1 MATCIWRG
9 GAAAVAQVDH
19 LTPGG
24 TIEAGDKFI
33 VTMTGENGNTSSIS
47 YSATG
52 TTVQSVVEGL
62 HALLAASTDPLFAA
76 VTWTEDG
83 TKIIGTA
90 NTAGVPFYCSV
101 STTESDDDV
110 ADGQTFVRSTGTAN
124 SGPNDFNTP
133 LNWLGGSVPGAA
145 EDAAIFEYG
154 SVDCLYGLYGHSL
167 ASIEIR
173 QSYTGN
179 IGLPDVPL
187 DTGASHCVIG
197 QHFGSGTPAGSG
209 RINVKVSDGASVTVY
224 ATGSLSTDA
233 NRPPCRITGTT
244 IASLTQYGGTVGVSI
259 SAADEP
265 SVVATVNQ
273 VGGTLI
279 LGPGADVGDITKS
292 GGTLYVHDCDSIVNS
307 GGTTVYNGSETLV
320 SLKVLGGEVTT
331 YGTHATTA
339 AEVMAGVLYSNSTG
353 TITTLNL
360 YGGTTDFTQSNVA
373 RTVTTVNIYPGTTPP
388 MLKYDPAVITMV
400 NKPAPQS
407 RALLTV
413 TAI

>member
-1 MATCIWRG
+1 
-9 GAAAVAQVDH
+9 VAQVDH

-24 TIEAGDKFI
+24 TIEVGDKFL
-33 VTMTGENGNTSSIS
+33 VTMRGEDGLSSTIS

-52 TTVQSVVEGL
+52 TTVQSVCEGL
-62 HALLAASTDPLFAA
+62 VTLLNSSTDPLFAA

-83 TKIIGTA
+83 SKIIGTA
-90 NTAGVPFYCSV
+90 RVAGVPFYCSV
-101 STTESDDDV
+101 STTESNGSA
-110 ADGQTFVRSTGTAN
+110 ADAQTFSRSASVEN

-133 LNWLGGSVPGAA
+133 LNWLGGSAPNAA
-145 EDAAIFEYG
+145 EDSAIYEYG

-179 IGLPDVPL
+179 IGLADTPL

-209 RINVKVSDGASVTVY
+209 RINVKVSDGANVTVY
-224 ATGSLSTDA
+224 ATGSVSTDA

-244 IASLTQYGGTVGVSI
+244 IASLTMYGGTVGVAI
-259 SAADEP
+259 SVADES

-292 GGTLYVHDCDSIVNS
+292 GGTLYVHKCDSIVNI

-331 YGTHATTA
+331 WGTHATTA
-339 AEVMAGVLYSNSTG
+339 AEVMAGALYSNTTG

-360 YGGTTDFTQSNVA
+360 YGGTVDFTQSNAA
-373 RTVTTVNIYPGTTPP
+373 RTVTTTNIYPGTTPP
-388 MLKYDPAVITMV
+388 TLKYDPAVITMT
-400 NKPAPQS
+400 NKPALQS
-407 RALLTV
+407 RALLTA